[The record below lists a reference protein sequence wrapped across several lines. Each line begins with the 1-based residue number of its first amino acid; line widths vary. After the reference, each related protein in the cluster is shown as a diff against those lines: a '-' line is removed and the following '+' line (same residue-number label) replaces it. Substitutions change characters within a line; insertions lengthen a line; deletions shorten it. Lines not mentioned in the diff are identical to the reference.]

1 MAELRRW
8 RAFAC
13 ASLVALSLTVNGC
26 MSFEH
31 LIDPQQRLKMYGGVQ
46 SSVDYINEPTSP
58 WFGQFVRILDL
69 PLTTVMDT
77 LLLPVS
83 APVQLSR

>member
-1 MAELRRW
+1 MPMRMLLFGLCISLG
-8 RAFAC
+8 FA
-13 ASLVALSLTVNGC
+13 SSGC

-31 LIDPQQRLKMYGGVQ
+31 LIDPQQRVKTYGGVQ
-46 SSVDYINEPTSP
+46 SSVDYINDPSSP
-58 WFGQFVRILDL
+58 WFGQFVRLLDL

-83 APVQLSR
+83 APIQLSR